1 MFPRNEGALDRA
13 IRLALGIA
21 AGVAVFTILTGFWQI
36 IGAVVAAI
44 LLVTAAVGFC
54 PIYAL
59 LHLSTRRRDEEMPIA
74 TLP

>member
-13 IRLALGIA
+13 IRLAVGIV
-21 AGVAVFTILTGFWQI
+21 AGVGVFTILTGVWQI

-44 LLVTAAVGFC
+44 LLVTAVVGFC
-54 PIYAL
+54 PLYAL
-59 LHLSTRRRDEEMPIA
+59 LRLSTRRRDEDMPIA